1 MAILHSYIA
10 NQFCGGNRDLVLTD
24 SVNDNSRTRPPS
36 IESYVPDA
44 YVMLDELGKVIIGE
58 AKSLRDLENYHTEAQ
73 LSAFLRRCSLMVGST
88 LILAVPWPI
97 ERLARAIL
105 TKLQIR
111 EESSHVETLVLSEA
125 NQIRARTNSIG

>member
-10 NQFCGGNRDLVLTD
+10 IQFCGGNRDLVLTD

-44 YVMLDELGKVIIGE
+44 YVMLDELSKVIIGE

-73 LSAFLRRCSLMVGST
+73 LSGILEKMQFDGRLNPHTGS
-88 LILAVPWPI
+88 AM
-97 ERLARAIL
+97 AH
-105 TKLQIR
+105 R
-111 EESSHVETLVLSEA
+111 ETRQEQYSPSFRSGRNHPTSKP
-125 NQIRARTNSIG
+125 